1 MEKKHSHLTLDERI
15 VIEQGI
21 KRKMSFSAIAASIG
35 KDRSTV
41 SREVQRN
48 RKRYPGS
55 ASRGGG
61 APLQAYRRG
70 LPRIPH
76 LPRMFQ
82 KDMLQV
88 RKAKR

>member
-55 ASRGGG
+55 AFVHNSLIVSFVINGISTQ
-61 APLQAYRRG
+61 L
-70 LPRIPH
+70 
-76 LPRMFQ
+76 
-82 KDMLQV
+82 
-88 RKAKR
+88 

>member
-41 SREVQRN
+41 ED
-48 RKRYPGS
+48 
-55 ASRGGG
+55 
-61 APLQAYRRG
+61 PLQAYRRG

-76 LPRMFQ
+76 LPRMF
-82 KDMLQV
+82 
-88 RKAKR
+88 